1 MSAEPPVPPE
11 ELLRRAILCDEE
23 VERMRVWVDTAKTP
37 EAGLALAKA
46 LQRRKEARS
55 LLPRPRLV
63 RD

>member
-1 MSAEPPVPPE
+1 
-11 ELLRRAILCDEE
+11 
-23 VERMRVWVDTAKTP
+23 MRVWVDTAKTP

-63 RD
+63 RN